1 MLLGIALIVCGIG
14 FALKTFLTG
23 RVKSDAPFIMSA
35 ARPAGRAARGRVRRF
50 VVGITSVGSG
60 TFFGLV
66 MLLVFPLTASKVVGT
81 DIFHAAALLWV
92 AGAGHLVAG
101 NVDLHAMGW
110 LLVGSIPG
118 VLLGSNVSV
127 KLPDRVLR
135 LGLATTLTLA
145 GIKLAGVPGAELV
158 IIVVLSAIGAAL
170 LAMGAWKVAVRL
182 RLPRPIEPE
191 ATRADQLDGSSCAAR
206 DYGSGIRGPLR
217 PQRRRQHRVS
227 RCRRRPVRRRLRAR
241 LRVTRRTRWEVPFC
255 GRCTSGSASFARL
268 IHFDKRGTGMSDAR
282 GRPHARDPHG
292 RRPRRHGC
300 GRLPARRGV
309 WRLRGRADEHPVRC
323 DLSGPV
329 LGTGLAGRLRREL
342 WAHDYPWGTP
352 EAEYRAALERLAGR
366 SDQAVRGRGSQRLLR
381 TRPVR
386 RSRALAEA
394 TSATRRAPARQRPP
408 RG

>member
-1 MLLGIALIVCGIG
+1 MRPVDWKLSLAGLLIGLLVGITGMGGGSLMTPMLVFLFGFKPTVAIGTDILHGAVFKSFGAIRHRQLGTVHARLTRLDAARLGAVLARSASGSRSGSSVATATGSRTPRAMLLGIALIVCGIG

-35 ARPAGRAARGRVRRF
+35 ADRRVALIAGASGGF

-101 NVDLHAMGW
+101 NVNLHAMGW

-135 LGLATTLTLA
+135 LGLATTLTLS
-145 GIKLAGVPGAELV
+145 GIKLADVPGAELV

-170 LAMGAWKVAVRL
+170 LAIGAWKVAVRL

-191 ATRADQLDGSSCAAR
+191 ATRADS
-206 DYGSGIRGPLR
+206 
-217 PQRRRQHRVS
+217 
-227 RCRRRPVRRRLRAR
+227 
-241 LRVTRRTRWEVPFC
+241 
-255 GRCTSGSASFARL
+255 
-268 IHFDKRGTGMSDAR
+268 
-282 GRPHARDPHG
+282 
-292 RRPRRHGC
+292 
-300 GRLPARRGV
+300 
-309 WRLRGRADEHPVRC
+309 
-323 DLSGPV
+323 
-329 LGTGLAGRLRREL
+329 
-342 WAHDYPWGTP
+342 
-352 EAEYRAALERLAGR
+352 
-366 SDQAVRGRGSQRLLR
+366 
-381 TRPVR
+381 
-386 RSRALAEA
+386 
-394 TSATRRAPARQRPP
+394 
-408 RG
+408 